1 MWHFLCLIAVI
12 IHSGSTAKLNNDKEF
27 ARKDP
32 VPSQGILYPFES
44 ESRDVRSLDG
54 MWRFLKVEY
63 NDSMRGIEEKWFET
77 ELNKVGKALPKS
89 CWTSGSKS
97 CFADIYD
104 IFNITY

>member
-1 MWHFLCLIAVI
+1 MWHFLCLIAII

-27 ARKDP
+27 VQKDP
-32 VPSQGILYPFES
+32 VPSQGLLYPFES

-77 ELNKVGKALPKS
+77 ELDKVGKVV
-89 CWTSGSKS
+89 WTSGSRS
-97 CFADIYD
+97 CFADISE
-104 IFNITY
+104 IFNITD